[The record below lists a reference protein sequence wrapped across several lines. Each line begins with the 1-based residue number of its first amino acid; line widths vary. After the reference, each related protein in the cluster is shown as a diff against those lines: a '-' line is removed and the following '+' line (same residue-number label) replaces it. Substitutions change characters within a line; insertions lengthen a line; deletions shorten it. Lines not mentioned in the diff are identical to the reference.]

1 VHLIVGVMID
11 DSFHRVVR
19 PGNFWMRMELSQQRV
34 VIDECELEI
43 HDRELGGRER
53 KLVDVHQAG
62 FRDLSEGEGELI
74 FRTKVDQGRRGKDE
88 GDGSFVGEFRVEG
101 GISDGGG

>member
-1 VHLIVGVMID
+1 
-11 DSFHRVVR
+11 VV
-19 PGNFWMRMELSQQRV
+19 
-34 VIDECELEI
+34 DECELEI